1 MSTGAKKERITE
13 TSPQVYA
20 RIGGVL
26 YLIII
31 VIGFC
36 SEFFVRDKL
45 VVSGDVTATANNIM
59 ASESLWRIT
68 IAGELILLVCAIA
81 LTLILYV
88 LLRPVNKTLALL
100 AVFFNI
106 VEFPIEAASKLCL
119 FAALFLS
126 GNADYLKAFEPH
138 QLHALVKISLKLHD
152 YGFGIDLVFFGFAC
166 LVYGYLLFR
175 SGYFPRTLG
184 VLMAIAG
191 LSYLTNSFTLIL
203 APAYAGTI
211 SPILV
216 LALIGELSL
225 CLWLMVK
232 GVNVPKWNEAV
243 RARGDHRRRYH
254 TALNPQSYTDRVRS
268 LRRCGRIFL
277 LEEQGAGEAFADQ

>member
-1 MSTGAKKERITE
+1 MEDHE
-13 TSPQVYA
+13 LQTSPQVYA

-36 SEFFVRDKL
+36 SEFFVREKL

-68 IAGELILLVCAIA
+68 IAGALILLVCSIA

-138 QLHALVKISLKLHD
+138 QLHALVQISLKLHD

-175 SGYFPRTLG
+175 SSYFPRTLG

-203 APAYAGTI
+203 APAYARTI

-232 GVNVPKWNEAV
+232 GVDEQRWKEQAI
-243 RARGDHRRRYH
+243 A
-254 TALNPQSYTDRVRS
+254 QRS
-268 LRRCGRIFL
+268 LS
-277 LEEQGAGEAFADQ
+277 D

>member
-1 MSTGAKKERITE
+1 MEDHE
-13 TSPQVYA
+13 LQTSPQVYA

-31 VIGFC
+31 VIGFS
-36 SEFFVRDKL
+36 SEFFVREKL
-45 VVSGDVTATANNIM
+45 VVSGDVTATAHNIM

-68 IAGELILLVCAIA
+68 IAGALILLVCSIA

-138 QLHALVKISLKLHD
+138 QLHALVQLSLKLHD
-152 YGFGIDLVFFGFAC
+152 YGFGIDFVFFGFAC

-203 APAYAGTI
+203 APAYAGTL

-232 GVNVPKWNEAV
+232 GVDEQRWKEQAS
-243 RARGDHRRRYH
+243 A
-254 TALNPQSYTDRVRS
+254 QRS
-268 LRRCGRIFL
+268 LS
-277 LEEQGAGEAFADQ
+277 D

>member
-1 MSTGAKKERITE
+1 MSTDVMKGRITE

-31 VIGFC
+31 VIGFS
-36 SEFFVRDKL
+36 SELFVRDKL
-45 VVSGDVTATANNIM
+45 EVSGDVTATANNIA
-59 ASESLWRIT
+59 ASESLWRVQ
-68 IAGELILLVCAIA
+68 IAGDLLLLVCAVA

-88 LLRPVNKTLALL
+88 LLRPVNKNLALL

-106 VEFPIEAASKLCL
+106 VEFPIEAVSKLCL

-152 YGFGIDLVFFGFAC
+152 YGFGIDLIFFGFAC
-166 LVYGYLLFR
+166 LIYGYLLFR
-175 SGYFPRTLG
+175 SGYFPRALG
-184 VLMAIAG
+184 VLMALAG

-203 APAYAGTI
+203 VPTYAATI
-211 SPILV
+211 LPILV

-225 CLWLMVK
+225 CLWLTVK
-232 GVNVPKWNEAV
+232 GVNVPKWNEKACL
-243 RARGDHRRRYH
+243 A
-254 TALNPQSYTDRVRS
+254 S
-268 LRRCGRIFL
+268 
-277 LEEQGAGEAFADQ
+277 

>member
-1 MSTGAKKERITE
+1 MEDHE
-13 TSPQVYA
+13 LQTSPQVYA

-31 VIGFC
+31 AIGFC
-36 SEFFVRDKL
+36 SGLFVRDKL
-45 VVSGDVTATANNIM
+45 VVSGDVTATARNIM

-68 IAGELILLVCAIA
+68 IAGELILLVCSIA

-106 VEFPIEAASKLCL
+106 VEFPIEAGSKLFL

-138 QLHALVKISLKLHD
+138 QLHALVQISLKLHD

-203 APAYAGTI
+203 APAYSGTI

-216 LALIGELSL
+216 LAFIGELSL

-232 GVNVPKWNEAV
+232 GVDEQRWKEQAS
-243 RARGDHRRRYH
+243 AHRS
-254 TALNPQSYTDRVRS
+254 PSD
-268 LRRCGRIFL
+268 
-277 LEEQGAGEAFADQ
+277 

>member
-1 MSTGAKKERITE
+1 MSTDAVKERVRE

-20 RIGGVL
+20 RIAGVL

-36 SEFFVRDKL
+36 GEFFVRDKL
-45 VVSGDVTATANNIM
+45 VVSGDVTGTANNIM
-59 ASESLWRIT
+59 ASESLWRVQ
-68 IAGELILLVCAIA
+68 IAGDLILLVCAVA
-81 LTLILYV
+81 LTMILYI
-88 LLRPVNKTLALL
+88 LLRPVNKNLALL

-106 VEFPIEAASKLCL
+106 VEFPIEAVSKLCL

-126 GNADYLKAFEPH
+126 GNADYMKAFEPH
-138 QLHALVKISLKLHD
+138 QLHALVKISLQLHD

-191 LSYLTNSFTLIL
+191 LSYLANSFTLIL
-203 APAYAGTI
+203 APTYAATI
-211 SPILV
+211 LPILV

-232 GVNVPKWNEAV
+232 GVNVPKWNEK
-243 RARGDHRRRYH
+243 ARL
-254 TALNPQSYTDRVRS
+254 AL
-268 LRRCGRIFL
+268 G
-277 LEEQGAGEAFADQ
+277 

>member
-1 MSTGAKKERITE
+1 MNTDAMKKPIPE

-20 RIGGVL
+20 RCGGVL

-45 VVSGDVTATANNIM
+45 VVSGDVTATASNIA
-59 ASESLWRIT
+59 ASESLWRIS
-68 IAGELILLVCAIA
+68 IAGELILLVCAVA
-81 LTLILYV
+81 LTLVLYV
-88 LLRPVNKTLALL
+88 LLRPVNRYLALL
-100 AVFFNI
+100 AVLFNI
-106 VEFPIEAASKLCL
+106 VELPIEAASKLCL

-126 GNADYLKAFEPH
+126 GNTNYLKAFEPH
-138 QLHALVKISLKLHD
+138 QLHALAKISLKLHD

-191 LSYLTNSFTLIL
+191 LSYLVNSFTLIL
-203 APAYAGTI
+203 RSEEHT
-211 SPILV
+211 S
-216 LALIGELSL
+216 EL
-225 CLWLMVK
+225 
-232 GVNVPKWNEAV
+232 
-243 RARGDHRRRYH
+243 
-254 TALNPQSYTDRVRS
+254 QSHS
-268 LRRCGRIFL
+268 F
-277 LEEQGAGEAFADQ
+277 

>member
-1 MSTGAKKERITE
+1 MSTDAMKERVRA

-36 SEFFVRDKL
+36 GEFFVRDKL
-45 VVSGDVTATANNIM
+45 VVPGDVTATANNIM
-59 ASESLWRIT
+59 ASESLWRLQ
-68 IAGELILLVCAIA
+68 IAGDLILLVCAVA

-88 LLRPVNKTLALL
+88 LLRPVNKNLALL

-138 QLHALVKISLKLHD
+138 QLHALVKVSLKLHD
-152 YGFGIDLVFFGFAC
+152 YGFGIDLVFFGFTC

-191 LSYLTNSFTLIL
+191 LSYLANSFTLIL

-211 SPILV
+211 SLILV

-232 GVNVPKWNEAV
+232 GVNVPKWNEK
-243 RARGDHRRRYH
+243 AR
-254 TALNPQSYTDRVRS
+254 L
-268 LRRCGRIFL
+268 
-277 LEEQGAGEAFADQ
+277 AFG

>member
-1 MSTGAKKERITE
+1 MSTDVSQGRIAE

-45 VVSGDVTATANNIM
+45 VVSGDITATANNIA
-59 ASESLWRIT
+59 ASEPLWRIS
-68 IAGELILLVCAIA
+68 IASELILLVCAVA
-81 LTLILYV
+81 LTLVLYV
-88 LLRPVNKTLALL
+88 LLRPVNKDLALL

-106 VEFPIEAASKLCL
+106 VEFPIEAVSKLFL

-126 GNADYLKAFEPH
+126 GNADYLRAFEPH

-166 LVYGYLLFR
+166 LVYGFLLFR
-175 SGYFPRTLG
+175 SGYFPKTLG

-203 APAYAGTI
+203 APAYAGKI
-211 SPILV
+211 FLILV

-232 GVNVPKWNEAV
+232 GVNVAKWNEK
-243 RARGDHRRRYH
+243 ARLAYSMAQTQVPIDPRG
-254 TALNPQSYTDRVRS
+254 
-268 LRRCGRIFL
+268 
-277 LEEQGAGEAFADQ
+277 

>member
-1 MSTGAKKERITE
+1 MSTAVLTNRIPE
-13 TSPQVYA
+13 SSPQVYA

-26 YLIII
+26 YLMII

-36 SEFFVRDKL
+36 SQFFVRDKL
-45 VVSGDVTATANNIM
+45 VVSGDVTATAKNIM
-59 ASESLWRIT
+59 ASESLWRFS
-68 IAGELILLVCAIA
+68 IATELILLVCAVA
-81 LTLILYV
+81 LTMILYV
-88 LLRPVNKTLALL
+88 LLRPVNKNLALL
-100 AVFFNI
+100 AVLFNI
-106 VEFPIEAASKLCL
+106 VEFPIEAISKLCL

-175 SGYFPRTLG
+175 SGYFHRALG

-191 LSYLTNSFTLIL
+191 LSYLLNSFTLIL

-211 SPILV
+211 FLVLV

-225 CLWLMVK
+225 CLWLIVK
-232 GVNVPKWNEAV
+232 GVNVPMWNAK
-243 RARGDHRRRYH
+243 AR
-254 TALNPQSYTDRVRS
+254 L
-268 LRRCGRIFL
+268 
-277 LEEQGAGEAFADQ
+277 AFG

>member
-1 MSTGAKKERITE
+1 MEAHELQ

-68 IAGELILLVCAIA
+68 IAGELILLVCSIA

-106 VEFPIEAASKLCL
+106 VEFPLEAASKLCL

-184 VLMAIAG
+184 VLMAITG

-211 SPILV
+211 SIILV

-232 GVNVPKWNEAV
+232 GVDEQRWKEQAS
-243 RARGDHRRRYH
+243 AHRS
-254 TALNPQSYTDRVRS
+254 PSD
-268 LRRCGRIFL
+268 
-277 LEEQGAGEAFADQ
+277 

>member
-1 MSTGAKKERITE
+1 MSTDVSKGRIAG
-13 TSPQVYA
+13 TSPQVCA
-20 RIGGVL
+20 RIGGAL

-45 VVSGDVTATANNIM
+45 VVSEDVTATANNI
-59 ASESLWRIT
+59 AVSESLWRIS
-68 IAGELILLVCAIA
+68 IASELILLVCAVA

-88 LLRPVNKTLALL
+88 LLRPVNKDLALL

-106 VEFPIEAASKLCL
+106 VEFPIEAVSKLCL

-126 GNADYLKAFEPH
+126 GNADYLRAFEPH
-138 QLHALVKISLKLHD
+138 QLHALVNISLKLHD

-166 LVYGYLLFR
+166 LVYGFMLFR
-175 SGYFPRTLG
+175 SGYFPKILG

-203 APAYAGTI
+203 APAYAGKI
-211 SPILV
+211 FLILV
-216 LALIGELSL
+216 FALIGELSL

-232 GVNVPKWNEAV
+232 GVNVAKWNEKARLGYSMAQTAV
-243 RARGDHRRRYH
+243 PIDARR
-254 TALNPQSYTDRVRS
+254 
-268 LRRCGRIFL
+268 
-277 LEEQGAGEAFADQ
+277 

>member
-1 MSTGAKKERITE
+1 MEDHE
-13 TSPQVYA
+13 LQTSPQVYA

-36 SEFFVRDKL
+36 GEFFVRENI
-45 VVSGDVTATANNIM
+45 VVSGDVTATAHNIM

-68 IAGELILLVCAIA
+68 IAGGLILLVCSIA

-88 LLRPVNKTLALL
+88 LLRPVNKALALL

-106 VEFPIEAASKLCL
+106 VEFPIEAVSKLCL

-126 GNADYLKAFEPH
+126 GNPDYLKAFEPN
-138 QLHALVKISLKLHD
+138 QLHALVQISLKLHD

-191 LSYLTNSFTLIL
+191 LSYLSNSFTLIL
-203 APAYAGTI
+203 APAYAGRI

-232 GVNVPKWNEAV
+232 GVDEQRWNEQAS
-243 RARGDHRRRYH
+243 AHRS
-254 TALNPQSYTDRVRS
+254 PSD
-268 LRRCGRIFL
+268 
-277 LEEQGAGEAFADQ
+277 

>member
-1 MSTGAKKERITE
+1 MEDHE
-13 TSPQVYA
+13 LQTSPQVYA

-36 SEFFVRDKL
+36 GEFFVREKL

-68 IAGELILLVCAIA
+68 IAGGLILLVCSIA

-106 VEFPIEAASKLCL
+106 VEFPIEAVSKLWL

-138 QLHALVKISLKLHD
+138 QLHALMQISLKLHD

-175 SGYFPRTLG
+175 SGYFPRALG

-232 GVNVPKWNEAV
+232 GVDEQRWKEQAS
-243 RARGDHRRRYH
+243 AHRS
-254 TALNPQSYTDRVRS
+254 PS
-268 LRRCGRIFL
+268 G
-277 LEEQGAGEAFADQ
+277 

>member
-1 MSTGAKKERITE
+1 MSTAVLTKRIPE

-36 SEFFVRDKL
+36 SEFFVRDKN
-45 VVSGDVTATANNIM
+45 VVSGGVTATAINI
-59 ASESLWRIT
+59 ATSESLWRIS
-68 IAGELILLVCAIA
+68 IAGELILLVCAVA
-81 LTLILYV
+81 LTLIFYV
-88 LLRPVNKTLALL
+88 LLRPVNKNLALL
-100 AVFFNI
+100 AVFFNL
-106 VEFPIEAASKLCL
+106 VEFPIEAVSKLCL

-126 GNADYLKAFEPH
+126 GNADYLKTFEPR
-138 QLHALVKISLKLHD
+138 QLNALVKISLKLHD

-166 LVYGYLLFR
+166 LIYGYLLFR

-184 VLMAIAG
+184 VLIAIAG

-203 APAYAGTI
+203 APAYVGRI
-211 SPILV
+211 FLILV

-225 CLWLMVK
+225 CLWLVVK
-232 GVNVPKWNEAV
+232 GVNVPKWNEK
-243 RARGDHRRRYH
+243 ARLVFG
-254 TALNPQSYTDRVRS
+254 
-268 LRRCGRIFL
+268 
-277 LEEQGAGEAFADQ
+277 

>member
-1 MSTGAKKERITE
+1 MIMSTDVMKAPITE

-31 VIGFC
+31 IIGFC
-36 SEFFVRDKL
+36 GEFFVRDKL
-45 VVSGDVTATANNIM
+45 EVPGDVAATANNIM
-59 ASESLWRIT
+59 ASESLWRIS
-68 IAGELILLVCAIA
+68 IAGDLILLACSVA
-81 LTLILYV
+81 LTLILYA
-88 LLRPVNKTLALL
+88 LLRPVNKYLALL

-106 VEFPIEAASKLCL
+106 VEFPIEAVSKLCL

-138 QLHALVKISLKLHD
+138 QLPALVKISLKLHD
-152 YGFGIDLVFFGFAC
+152 YGFGIDLVFFGCAC

-191 LSYLTNSFTLIL
+191 LSYLTNSFTLVL
-203 APAYAGTI
+203 APKYAGTI
-211 SPILV
+211 FPILV

-225 CLWLMVK
+225 CLWLLVF
-232 GVNVPKWNEAV
+232 GVN
-243 RARGDHRRRYH
+243 
-254 TALNPQSYTDRVRS
+254 
-268 LRRCGRIFL
+268 
-277 LEEQGAGEAFADQ
+277 EQRWKEQASVAAASIWK

>member
-1 MSTGAKKERITE
+1 MSAAAITKRITE
-13 TSPQVYA
+13 ASPQVYA

-45 VVSGDVTATANNIM
+45 VVSGNVTATANNIQ
-59 ASESLWRIT
+59 ASESLWRIS
-68 IAGELILLVCAIA
+68 IAGELILLVCSVA

-88 LLRPVNKTLALL
+88 LLRPVNQNLALL
-100 AVFFNI
+100 GVFFNI
-106 VEFPIEAASKLCL
+106 VEFPIEAVSKLFL

-166 LVYGYLLFR
+166 LLYGYLLFR
-175 SGYFPRTLG
+175 SGYFPKTLG

-203 APAYAGTI
+203 APANAGRI
-211 SPILV
+211 FRILV

-232 GVNVPKWNEAV
+232 GVNVSKWNEKT
-243 RARGDHRRRYH
+243 R
-254 TALNPQSYTDRVRS
+254 L
-268 LRRCGRIFL
+268 
-277 LEEQGAGEAFADQ
+277 